1 MWLYVV
7 IAAGVCGLAVV
18 LAVRR
23 SLLIVTVAGASME
36 PTYRDGDRLLVSR
49 RRRPVVGAVVVLR
62 QAALAGAAA
71 AAAVHRNPY
80 LVKRLVALPGDAVP
94 DAVLPALDRP
104 AGTEVPEPLEAA
116 APAPRAAAL
125 VPAGSMVVLG
135 DSPHSVDSRAWGL
148 LPLRH
153 VVGVVVAD
161 LRTADR

>member
-1 MWLYVV
+1 MVPLGWLVAS
-7 IAAGVCGLAVV
+7 IAVGLCGVAGVLV
-18 LAVRR
+18 VRR

-71 AAAVHRNPY
+71 ATAVHRNPY

-94 DAVLPALDRP
+94 DAVLPALDP
-104 AGTEVPEPLEAA
+104 PGGPGAA
-116 APAPRAAAL
+116 QPVGPPAL

-161 LRTADR
+161 LRPADA